1 MGVVNFAHGAFYML
15 GAYVGLVVTYQLGL
29 GFWAALLVVPLVV
42 GLAGALTERLLIRPL
57 YSRREYE
64 PLLLTFG
71 LTFVVIESVKF
82 KFGKIGLPFDAPP
95 VLNGAVVA
103 GTFAFPIYLLFLGF
117 ASIVVI
123 VGLYLF
129 LEKTDVGLII

>member
-15 GAYVGLVVTYQLGL
+15 GAVVGLVG
-29 GFWAALLVVPLVV
+29 AAV
-42 GLAGALTERLLIRPL
+42 ERVLIRPL
-57 YSRREYE
+57 YSRSEYE

-95 VLNGAVVA
+95 ALNGAIVA
-103 GTFAFPIYLLFLGF
+103 GKFAFPLYLVFLGV
-117 ASIVVI
+117 AAIVVI
-123 VGLYLF
+123 
-129 LEKTDVGLII
+129 